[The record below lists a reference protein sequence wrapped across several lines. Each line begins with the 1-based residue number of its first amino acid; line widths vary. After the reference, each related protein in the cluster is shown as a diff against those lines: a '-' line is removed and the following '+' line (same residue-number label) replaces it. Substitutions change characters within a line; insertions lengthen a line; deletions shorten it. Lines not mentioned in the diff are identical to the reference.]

1 MRREPDATR
10 NDGDEGDAAESE
22 NGTDG
27 KSRSTAKNKVG
38 SFFIVLFGLPFLAVG
53 LGASYLLFSTL
64 YEHYK
69 AQKWVEVP
77 ARIRS
82 LDLEHRRGSKGGTTY
97 KVVATYA
104 YTYGGRTYEG
114 DRVGFSSSADNVGSW
129 HRDTHKE
136 LRQAWTRGK
145 TVPCYVDP
153 AAPEQAVLKR
163 DLRFG
168 MLAFMMLFATLFSAV
183 GGGIVLGGL
192 GASKSAGRRA
202 RLEREH
208 PDEPWRHNP
217 EWASNTLSP
226 RLGQIEVI
234 AWVVALLWNAISTPL
249 LFVMPNEVLHKR
261 NYLALIGLIFPAVGA
276 VILVWAVRCTARR
289 RKYGMSR
296 LHLETMPGA
305 IGGEFRGTLTVAG
318 RIEGID
324 RVVVEL
330 KCIHTYTT
338 GSGKNKSTHHETLH
352 QDKIEVEPAIMFGQT
367 QLDVPFR
374 FAIPADCPPC
384 EEPGYRGTIGWK
396 LLAEGSAPGVDLAME
411 FEVPVYRVSGAGTE
425 SVEFQGRRGADS
437 E

>member
-1 MRREPDATR
+1 MGRDRHTTLSDAD
-10 NDGDEGDAAESE
+10 DGAAAEAG
-22 NGTDG
+22 NDT
-27 KSRSTAKNKVG
+27 VG
-38 SFFIVLFGLPFLAVG
+38 NPQPSVKRKGGSIFVVLFGLPFLAVG
-53 LGASYLLFSTL
+53 LGASYLLLSTL
-64 YEHYK
+64 YEHYR

-104 YTYGGRTYEG
+104 YAYGGRAYEG

-202 RLEREH
+202 RLQREH
-208 PDEPWRHNP
+208 PDEPWRHKP
-217 EWASNTLSP
+217 DWASNTLSP

-234 AWVVALLWNAISTPL
+234 AWVVALLWNAISAPL

-261 NYLALIGLIFPAVGA
+261 NYLALIGLLFPAVGGLM
-276 VILVWAVRCTARR
+276 LVWAVRCTARR

-296 LHLETMPGA
+296 LHLETMPGV
-305 IGGEFRGTLTVAG
+305 IGGEFRGTLAVAG
-318 RIEGID
+318 KIDGLD
-324 RVVVEL
+324 RVTVQL

-352 QDKIEVEPAIMFGQT
+352 EDKIEVEPAITFGQT

-374 FAIPADCPPC
+374 FVIPADCPPC
-384 EEPGYRGTIGWK
+384 EEPGYRGKIGWK
-396 LLAEGSAPGVDLAME
+396 LLVEGSAAGVDLAME
-411 FEVPVYRVSGAGTE
+411 FEVPVYRVSGAGAAKTGSPIQAEFRTE
-425 SVEFQGRRGADS
+425 
-437 E
+437 